1 MNICWIKINYI
12 FVRRIKWPE
21 VHFMHNRKDCQLLS
35 RRSSLLDWPHVGFVL
50 FCLGV
55 LGFGFS
61 FFLIV
66 CMLTVYFLE
75 GEGCNYFHWSA
86 LKQNN
91 ANIILTTILIF
102 KVVYMHF
109 RLSKLKFHTIRSSN
123 CQNSV
128 SFRSLGGPQI
138 TLRSPLNFLYDF
150 SAIII

>member
-1 MNICWIKINYI
+1 MYICWIKINYI

-66 CMLTVYFLE
+66 CMLTVYFLG
-75 GEGCNYFHWSA
+75 GEGCHYFHWSA

-138 TLRSPLNFLYDF
+138 THQISLFYMIFQL
-150 SAIII
+150 

>member
-91 ANIILTTILIF
+91 ANTCIILTTILIF
-102 KVVYMHF
+102 KIVCISGYQSWF
-109 RLSKLKFHTIRSSN
+109 D
-123 CQNSV
+123 
-128 SFRSLGGPQI
+128 PQI
-138 TLRSPLNFLYDF
+138 ARIQLVSGGWVVHK
-150 SAIII
+150 

>member
-1 MNICWIKINYI
+1 MNTCWIKINYI

-50 FCLGV
+50 FR
-55 LGFGFS
+55 GFGVWS

-138 TLRSPLNFLYDF
+138 TLRSPLIFLYDF

>member
-75 GEGCNYFHWSA
+75 GEGCNYFNWSA

-102 KVVYMHF
+102 KIVCISITFGGVTRHTCLLALIAKCF
-109 RLSKLKFHTIRSSN
+109 KCRRL
-123 CQNSV
+123 
-128 SFRSLGGPQI
+128 
-138 TLRSPLNFLYDF
+138 
-150 SAIII
+150 

>member
-50 FCLGV
+50 FR
-55 LGFGFS
+55 GFGVWF